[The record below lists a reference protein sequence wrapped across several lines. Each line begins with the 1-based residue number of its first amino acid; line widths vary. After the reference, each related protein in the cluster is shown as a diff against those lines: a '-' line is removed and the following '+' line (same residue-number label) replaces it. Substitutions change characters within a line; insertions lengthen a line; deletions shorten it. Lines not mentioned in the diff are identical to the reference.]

1 MRNDHPGLLY
11 NDFLL
16 LVEEVEELRE
26 TMFSEV
32 VLKAQLVRSLSPKL
46 WSKDYQASIRKRVK
60 LILLIL
66 KHCKILLYVLK
77 EGRMNHLK

>member
-32 VLKAQLVRSLSPKL
+32 VLKAQLVMCLSPKL